1 MGNIFIDKNVPNG
14 KDRIKVEELEL
25 KKGELK
31 ARRIMNLNVGKL
43 LLKMEMCCS
52 FNNQH

>member
-31 ARRIMNLNVGKL
+31 ARILDLNVGKL
-43 LLKMEMCCS
+43 SLMMEM
-52 FNNQH
+52 